1 VAQSSQTQLSAA
13 IALTQLLQEHPELA
27 ACRWSVERDGLLSG
41 TVAVHAD
48 YDIRQRLRAYAAVLG
63 GHVHEQPFNSPDAG
77 PSLSAHLYATW
88 RDVKVNVWGTCLVSA
103 VAEGSAV
110 AA

>member
-1 VAQSSQTQLSAA
+1 MATSSQTQLSAA
-13 IALTQLLQEHPELA
+13 IALTQLLQEHPELD

-41 TVAVHAD
+41 TVDVHAV
-48 YDIRQRLRAYAAVLG
+48 YDIRETVQAYAAVLG
-63 GHVHEQPFNSPDAG
+63 GTVHEQPFTSPDG
-77 PSLSAHLYATW
+77 QQSLSAQLYATW

-103 VAEGSAV
+103 VAEGTAV